1 MRNNRVKIMTKN
13 ELRKQILNDRDT
25 MAEDEVKQ
33 KSAKINSSLA
43 AMTDFSAVM
52 VFLPTGSECD
62 IWDYIRYL
70 LSKDV
75 AVYAPVCVTKTEI
88 RPARIR
94 DLDNDLQLGKY
105 DILVP
110 KEEGR
115 QYIDPEDLDAVI
127 VPGVGFDE
135 KGNRLGFG
143 GGYYD
148 RFLPKTRPS
157 CRKIAV
163 CYKLQIK
170 DQVFAEKHDFPVDV
184 IVTEDAVYHIR

>member
-1 MRNNRVKIMTKN
+1 MTKK
-13 ELRKQILNDRDT
+13 ELREQILNHRDSIS
-25 MAEDEVKQ
+25 EDEAKA
-33 KSAKINSSLA
+33 KSAKINATLLA
-43 AMTDFSAVM
+43 LTDFSAVM
-52 VFLPTGSECD
+52 VFLPAGSECD

-70 LSKDV
+70 LKKNI

-94 DLDNDLQLGKY
+94 DLDQDLEVGKY

-115 QYIDPEDLDAVI
+115 QLIDAKDLDAVI

-148 RFLPKTRPS
+148 RFLPKTKPS

-163 CYKLQIK
+163 CYELQMK
-170 DQVFAEKHDFPVDV
+170 DNVYAEEHDFPVDV

>member
-1 MRNNRVKIMTKN
+1 MMTKK
-13 ELRKQILNDRDT
+13 ELRMQILDQRDHLP
-25 MAEDEVKQ
+25 EGEVKA
-33 KSAKINSSLA
+33 KSGKINKSLEA
-43 AMTDFSAVM
+43 LTDFSAVM
-52 VFLPTGSECD
+52 VFLPAGSECD
-62 IWDYIRYL
+62 IWDYIRFL
-70 LSKDV
+70 LKKNV

-88 RPARIR
+88 RPARIV
-94 DLDNDLQLGKY
+94 DLDSDLEMGKY

-115 QYIDPEDLDAVI
+115 QYVDAKELEAVI

-148 RFLPKTRPS
+148 RFLPKTEAS

-163 CYKLQIK
+163 CYQMQIK
-170 DQVFAEKHDFPVDV
+170 DEVYAEEHDFPVDV

>member
-1 MRNNRVKIMTKN
+1 MTKN
-13 ELRKQILNDRDT
+13 ELRKQILNHRDSVPH
-25 MAEDEVKQ
+25 DEAKA
-33 KSAKINSSLA
+33 KSAKINASLEA
-43 AMTDFSAVM
+43 LTDFSAVM
-52 VFLPTGSECD
+52 VFLPAGSECD

-70 LSKDV
+70 LKKNI
-75 AVYAPVCVTKTEI
+75 AVYAPICVTKTEI
-88 RPARIR
+88 RPARVG
-94 DLDNDLQLGKY
+94 DLDQDLEVGKY

-115 QYIDPEDLDAVI
+115 QLIEAEELDAVI
-127 VPGVGFDE
+127 VPGVGFDK

-148 RFLPKTRPS
+148 RFLPKTKSS

-163 CYKLQIK
+163 CYGLQIK
-170 DQVFAEKHDFPVDV
+170 DEVYAEEHDFPVDV